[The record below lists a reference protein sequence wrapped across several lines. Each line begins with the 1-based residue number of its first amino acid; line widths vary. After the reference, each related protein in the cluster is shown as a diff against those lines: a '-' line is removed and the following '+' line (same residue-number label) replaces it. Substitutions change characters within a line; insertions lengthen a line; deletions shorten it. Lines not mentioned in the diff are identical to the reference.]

1 MLLEDLHVVLKVA
14 EFRSITAAAT
24 NLDMR
29 TATAS
34 AALKRVEANLGV
46 ELFIRTTRQLRLSSA
61 GEKYIPQCEQAVLML
76 EQAKQNMKGELDII
90 DGDLRLAISSDL
102 GRNIV
107 IPWLDEFMDTHSKVS
122 LRVSI
127 SDTNV
132 DFYRDAVDL
141 ALRYGSPND
150 ANLYGFKIC
159 NVPRL
164 ICASQAYLD
173 KFGTPTHP
181 QELAEHNALLY
192 QLQNLTHDIW
202 EFTQTDNNIKVKVSG
217 NRVAN
222 DADLVRRWCV
232 NGKGISAK
240 SCLDMSHDL
249 LTNNLVRIMADY
261 PVKSTELWLVFPS
274 RQSITPAARLLRD
287 MLKDKTRSIL
297 LQLIE
302 KGILDKS
309 VLD

>member
-61 GEKYIPQCEQAVLML
+61 GEKYIPQCEQAMLML

>member
-1 MLLEDLHVVLKVA
+1 MLLEDLYVVLKVA

-34 AALKRVEANLGV
+34 AALKRVEASLGV

-61 GEKYIPQCEQAVLML
+61 GEKYIPQCEQAMLML
-76 EQAKQNMKGELDII
+76 EQAKQNMKGELDIV
-90 DGDLRLAISSDL
+90 DGDLRLAMSSDL

-107 IPWLDEFMDTHSKVS
+107 IPWIDDFMDTYPKVS
-122 LRVSI
+122 IRANINDSNL
-127 SDTNV
+127 
-132 DFYRDAVDL
+132 DFYRDSVDL

-164 ICASQAYLD
+164 LCASKAYLA
-173 KFGTPTHP
+173 KHGMPKYP
-181 QELAEHNALLY
+181 QDLASHNGLLY
-192 QLQNLTHDIW
+192 QLNDITYDVW
-202 EFTQTDNNIKVKVSG
+202 EFYRGDELLKIKMKG
-217 NRVAN
+217 NRISN
-222 DADLVRRWCV
+222 DGELVHRWCV
-232 NGKGISAK
+232 SGKGIGLK
-240 SCLDMSHDL
+240 SCLDISSDL
-249 LTNNLVRIMADY
+249 LNGNVVHVLPEYQTK
-261 PVKSTELWLVFPS
+261 PTELWLIFPS

-287 MLKDKTRSIL
+287 TLKDKTRNIL
-297 LQLIE
+297 LQLID

>member
-1 MLLEDLHVVLKVA
+1 MLLEDLYVVLKVA

-61 GEKYIPQCEQAVLML
+61 GEKYIPQCEQAILML

-90 DGDLRLAISSDL
+90 DGDLRLSVSSDL
-102 GRNIV
+102 GRNV
-107 IPWLDEFMDTHSKVS
+107 VVPWVDDFMDTHSKVS

-132 DFYRDAVDL
+132 DFYRDSVDL

-150 ANLYGFKIC
+150 SNLYGFKIC

-164 ICASQAYLD
+164 ICASQSYLD
-173 KFGTPTHP
+173 QYGTPKHP
-181 QELAEHNALLY
+181 QDLAEHNALLY

-202 EFTQTDNNIKVKVSG
+202 EFTQGDDNIKVKVSG

-232 NGKGISAK
+232 NGKGIAAK
-240 SCLDMSHDL
+240 SCLDLAHDL
-249 LTNNLVRIMADY
+249 LSNNLVTIMSDY
-261 PVKSTELWLVFPS
+261 QVKSTELWLIFPS
-274 RQSITPAARLLRD
+274 RQSITPATRLLRD
-287 MLKDKTRSIL
+287 MLKQQTRGL
-297 LQLIE
+297 LQQLIA
-302 KGILDKS
+302 KGVLDKS

>member
-1 MLLEDLHVVLKVA
+1 MLLEDLQVVLKVA

-34 AALKRVEANLGV
+34 AALKRVEANLGA

-61 GEKYIPQCEQAVLML
+61 GEKYIPQCEQAMLML

-107 IPWLDEFMDTHSKVS
+107 MPWLDEFMDTHSKVS

-181 QELAEHNALLY
+181 QDLAQHNALLY

-202 EFTQTDNNIKVKVSG
+202 EFTQGNDSLKVKVSG
-217 NRVAN
+217 NRIAN

-232 NGKGISAK
+232 SGKGIAAK

-249 LTNNLVRIMADY
+249 LASNLVRIMADY
-261 PVKSTELWLVFPS
+261 PLKSTELWLVFPS

-287 MLKDKTRSIL
+287 MLKQKTRDIL
-297 LQLIE
+297 QQLIDR
-302 KGILDKS
+302 GILDKS
-309 VLD
+309 MLD

>member
-1 MLLEDLHVVLKVA
+1 MLLEDLYVVLKVA

-34 AALKRVEANLGV
+34 AALKRVEASLGV

-61 GEKYIPQCEQAVLML
+61 GEKYIPQCEQAMLML

-127 SDTNV
+127 SDANV

-164 ICASQAYLD
+164 ICASQTYLD

-202 EFTQTDNNIKVKVSG
+202 EFTQADNSIKVKVSG
-217 NRVAN
+217 DRVAN

-297 LQLIE
+297 LQLID

>member
-1 MLLEDLHVVLKVA
+1 MLLEDLYVVLKVA

-61 GEKYIPQCEQAVLML
+61 GEKYIPQCEQAMLML

-107 IPWLDEFMDTHSKVS
+107 IPWLDEFMATHPKIS
-122 LRVSI
+122 LHANINDS
-127 SDTNV
+127 NL
-132 DFYRDAVDL
+132 DFYRDSVDL

-159 NVPRL
+159 NIPRL
-164 ICASQAYLD
+164 LCASKAYLEAN
-173 KFGTPTHP
+173 GTPIHP
-181 QELAEHNALLY
+181 QDLASHNGLLY
-192 QLQNLTHDIW
+192 QL
-202 EFTQTDNNIKVKVSG
+202 NNITYDVWDFYRNDEQYKIKMKG
-217 NRVAN
+217 NRVSN
-222 DADLVRRWCV
+222 DGELVHRWCLS
-232 NGKGISAK
+232 GKGIGLK
-240 SCLDMSHDL
+240 SCLDMSSDL
-249 LTNNLVRIMADY
+249 LAENVVHILPEYQAK
-261 PVKSTELWLVFPS
+261 PTELWLIFPS

-287 MLKDKTRSIL
+287 TLKQKTHSIL
-297 LQLIE
+297 QQLIE

>member
-1 MLLEDLHVVLKVA
+1 MLLEDLQVVLKVA

-34 AALKRVEANLGV
+34 AALKRVEAHLGV

-61 GEKYIPQCEQAVLML
+61 GEKYIPQCEQAMLML
-76 EQAKQNMKGELDII
+76 DQAKQNMKGELDII
-90 DGDLRLAISSDL
+90 DGDLRLSVSSDL
-102 GRNIV
+102 GRNVV
-107 IPWLDEFMDTHSKVS
+107 IPWVDDFMDTHSKVS

-132 DFYRDAVDL
+132 DFYRDSVDL

-164 ICASQAYLD
+164 ICASQSYLD
-173 KFGTPTHP
+173 KYGTPTHP
-181 QELAEHNALLY
+181 QDLAEHNALLY

-202 EFTQTDNNIKVKVSG
+202 EFTQGDNSIKVKVSG

-232 NGKGISAK
+232 NGKGIAAK
-240 SCLDMSHDL
+240 SCLDLAHDL
-249 LTNNLVRIMADY
+249 LTNKLVTIMSDY
-261 PVKSTELWLVFPS
+261 QVKSTELWLIFPS
-274 RQSITPAARLLRD
+274 RQSITPATRLLRD
-287 MLKDKTRSIL
+287 MLKQQTRAL
-297 LQLIE
+297 LQQLIA
-302 KGILDKS
+302 KGILDNS

>member
-1 MLLEDLHVVLKVA
+1 MLLEDLQVVLKVA

-34 AALKRVEANLGV
+34 AALKRVEASLGV

-61 GEKYIPQCEQAVLML
+61 GEKYIPQCEQAMLML

-90 DGDLRLAISSDL
+90 DGDLRLAMSSDL

-107 IPWLDEFMDTHSKVS
+107 IPWIDDFMTTYPEVS
-122 LRVSI
+122 LRANINDS
-127 SDTNV
+127 NL
-132 DFYRDAVDL
+132 DFYRDSVDL

-164 ICASQAYLD
+164 LCASKTYLEQNS
-173 KFGTPTHP
+173 TPTHP
-181 QELAEHNALLY
+181 QDLASHNGLLY
-192 QLQNLTHDIW
+192 QLNDITYDVW
-202 EFTQTDNNIKVKVSG
+202 EFYRGDEQFKIKMKG
-217 NRVAN
+217 NRVSN
-222 DADLVRRWCV
+222 DGELVHRWCV
-232 NGKGISAK
+232 SGKGIGLK
-240 SCLDMSHDL
+240 SCLDISSDL
-249 LTNNLVRIMADY
+249 LNENVVHILPEYQA
-261 PVKSTELWLVFPS
+261 KSTELWLIFPS

-287 MLKDKTRSIL
+287 TLKDKTRSIL
-297 LQLIE
+297 LQLID